1 MQVHPGLAA
10 LRRDDTPQRQA
21 QAALAATQ
29 AQWEATGAVR
39 AVLAGLEQMADGAE
53 LADCPALAALFT
65 PGTAAQQFAG
75 TFASTL
81 CAALAEQPLGHVPL
95 RHFTDGAN
103 STLLLGRAGPVA
115 LTLVALDAAG
125 LARKPAPRSVTLSPT
140 VTWEAVVGGG
150 GMIELISAAPGPGGT
165 ARLDREIRALA
176 PGMVHQRDGRQQGL
190 IYRSVDGCLVVL
202 RLQRRL
208 AGDGVVHEYDLADG
222 TLLHRANGS
231 PLASRYELMAA
242 LLGRMGRT
250 DAAPLLAELAS
261 EDGANGMRWQALREC
276 LGLDTATGFA
286 ALDSI
291 ARRVDDPLAA
301 PAGALR
307 AQLVES
313 WPQLA
318 EIA

>member
-1 MQVHPGLAA
+1 M
-10 LRRDDTPQRQA
+10 
-21 QAALAATQ
+21 
-29 AQWEATGAVR
+29 R

-140 VTWEAVVGGG
+140 VTWEAVVGGSG
-150 GMIELISAAPGPGGT
+150 TIALISATPRPGGG
-165 ARLDREIRALA
+165 ARLDVETHALV
-176 PGMVHQRDGRQQGL
+176 PGMVYQRDGRQKGL

-242 LLGRMGRT
+242 LLGRMGRA
-250 DAAPLLAELAS
+250 DAAPLLAKLAS
-261 EDGANGMRWQALREC
+261 ENGASGMRWHALREC

-286 ALDSI
+286 ALDAI
-291 ARRVDDPLAA
+291 ARRPDDPLA
-301 PAGALR
+301 PSAGALR